1 MPEFIFKRTNELNG
15 SELLQATELF
25 NAVFDKS
32 RSTDDMLRQYVNNP
46 IGYSY
51 HSLIVDGGR
60 VVGMNVYVP
69 VYFIVCGERMLFA
82 ASVDSCVEKGY
93 RDFFN
98 YNDMVQ
104 TAYSHLKEAGVKFVY
119 GYPNDNAYPVVIK
132 SRLMEDIGTMD
143 TYCLPYR
150 IGGVKPGLKWLNPF
164 SRIFTRMFVHVSG
177 LLSQKKEAEFQISK
191 DLATYNATRYKRGD
205 GKYTVTG
212 DDRNGFA
219 YKVMEYE
226 GIRCAFLI
234 DVWPKSP
241 RSFNKA
247 VSHILKVERK
257 AFDLLLYPG
266 HLPFGNTSMI
276 KLPLSMSPKKFHFT
290 GKILD
295 PTLKKEDVYSIEAWD
310 TNLSNYDLI

>member
-1 MPEFIFKRTNELNG
+1 MDFIVKKT
-15 SELLQATELF
+15 TELTSVEKEQILSLF
-25 NAVFDKS
+25 NEVFEKS
-32 RSTDDMLRQYVNNP
+32 RTIREFNNQYLNNP
-46 IGYSY
+46 LGYSF
-51 HSLIVDGGR
+51 HSLMLKDGSVAGHNSGIPGYYR
-60 VVGMNVYVP
+60 VN
-69 VYFIVCGERMLFA
+69 GERQLFICN
-82 ASVDSCVEKGY
+82 VDTMIRKQCRGIDNFY
-93 RDFFN
+93 
-98 YNDMVQ
+98 DMMIHA
-104 TAYSHLKEAGVKFVY
+104 TNRYKEEGAKVLY
-119 GYPNDNAYPVVIK
+119 GYPNDNSYPLLK
-132 SRLMEDIGTMD
+132 SLGLMEDIGTMV
-143 TYCLPYR
+143 TYCLPYQ
-150 IGGVKPGLKWLNPF
+150 IGGVRPGLKWLNPL
-164 SRIFTRMFVHVSG
+164 SRMFTRLFVHVSG
-177 LLSQKKEAEFQISK
+177 LLSREKEAEFPISK
-191 DLATYNATRYKRGD
+191 DLETYNATRYKRGD

-257 AFDLLLYPG
+257 ALDLLLYPG

-310 TNLSNYDLI
+310 TNLSNYDLL

>member
-1 MPEFIFKRTNELNG
+1 MPEFIFKRTDELND
-15 SELLQATELF
+15 SELLQATGLF

-32 RSTDDMLRQYVNNP
+32 RSADDMLRQYVNNP
-46 IGYSY
+46 LGYSF

-60 VVGMNVYVP
+60 VVGMNGYVP
-69 VYFIVCGERMLFA
+69 VYYIVRGERMLFA
-82 ASVDSCVEKGY
+82 VSVDACVEKGY
-93 RDFFN
+93 RGYFN
-98 YNDMVQ
+98 FNHMVL
-104 TAYSHLKEAGVKFVY
+104 TAYSHLKKAGVKFIY
-119 GYPNDNAYPVVIK
+119 AYPNDNSYPIYIR
-132 SRLMEDIGTMD
+132 SRLMEDIGMMD

-150 IGGVKPGLKWLNPF
+150 IGGVKPALKWLNPL
-164 SRIFTRMFVHVSG
+164 SRTLTRLFVSASG
-177 LLSQKKEAEFQISK
+177 ILARDKVAEFSVCK
-191 DLATYNATRYKRGD
+191 ELASYNATRYKRGD

-212 DDRNGFA
+212 NDRDGFA

-241 RSFNKA
+241 RSFNRA

-266 HLPFGNTSMI
+266 HLPFGNTGLI
-276 KLPLSMSPKKFHFT
+276 KLPLSMNPKKFHFT

-295 PTLKKEDVYSIEAWD
+295 PTLKKEDVFSIEAWD
-310 TNLSNYDLI
+310 TNFSNYDLI